1 MTTLF
6 VSDIHISDDYPEINK
21 QFFNFIKRIESN
33 INAVYILGDLFE
45 YWLGDDDPN
54 PIFQQT
60 QDVLKGLSKNNISV
74 FFLHGNR
81 DFLVG
86 SKFAEKS
93 HIKILQDPSVIELY
107 GERILISHGDIFCVD
122 DEEYQ
127 LFRKQTRDPE
137 WQEMILKK
145 PLGYRRDF
153 AKMARMKSIEH
164 TQLDNEDIMD
174 VNENEIKKTFDQ
186 FNISTIIH
194 GHTHR
199 PFIHN
204 TISNEVN
211 YRRIVLGDWYEQG
224 SILEWSVSGPK
235 LIKLNRN
242 H

>member
-6 VSDIHISDDYPEINK
+6 VSDIHISDDYPEICKLFFDFINK
-21 QFFNFIKRIESN
+21 IDTNV
-33 INAVYILGDLFE
+33 NALYILGDLFE

-54 PIFQQT
+54 PIFKKT
-60 QDVLKGLSKNNISV
+60 QNALKDLSKNNISV
-74 FFLHGNR
+74 FFIHGNR

-86 SKFAEKS
+86 DKFAKKS
-93 HIKILQDPSVIELY
+93 HIKILSDPSVIELY

-127 LFRKQTRDPE
+127 LFRKQTRDPK

-153 AKMARMKSIEH
+153 AQMARMKSIEH

-186 FNISTIIH
+186 LNISTIIH

-211 YRRIVLGDWYEQG
+211 YRRIVLGDWYDQG
-224 SILEWSVSGPK
+224 SILEWNESGPK